1 LTKIKHY
8 PDFLYLPFTSFLMHF
23 VTILL
28 IAIGLSFD
36 TFAVSV
42 SSGVVLPKIT
52 FREGIRIAIVLAFF
66 QALMPLI
73 GWGAGKGIVTYAK
86 EIDHWIAFILLLGL
100 GAKMIYES
108 FSNKEGEKFN
118 PLNLKVRIGMAIATS
133 IDALIVGFG
142 FAFLEYRILYSTC
155 IIGSITFIVSMLG
168 LLFGKKVGAKLG
180 KRMEIIGGIIL
191 IGIGVKILV
200 EHIFMS

>member
-1 LTKIKHY
+1 MQL
-8 PDFLYLPFTSFLMHF
+8 L
-23 VTILL
+23 TILI

-42 SSGVVLPKIT
+42 SSGGILPRIT

-73 GWGAGKGIVTYAK
+73 GWGAGKGIVSYAK
-86 EIDHWIAFILLLGL
+86 DFDHWIAFILLSAL

-108 FSNKEGEKFN
+108 FGKSKGSQLN
-118 PLNLKVRIGMAIATS
+118 PLDLKVRIGMAIATS
-133 IDALIVGFG
+133 IDALIVGFS
-142 FAFLEYRILYSTC
+142 FAFLEYKIIQSTL
-155 IIGSITFIVSMLG
+155 IIGFVTFLVSMLG
-168 LLFGKKVGAKLG
+168 LLFGKKVGERLG

-191 IGIGVKILV
+191 IGIGVKILI
-200 EHIFMS
+200 EHTMM